1 MGGRIVNRKWTT
13 IVVLLLAFS
22 LVAAACGGDVD
33 TGEFDLVED
42 GKILVCSDIPYAPFE
57 FEEGDSYTGF
67 DVELMEAIGDE
78 LGLDVEFIDS
88 GFESI
93 TAGTAMVGGE
103 CDIAASAITIRADRE
118 ENIDFSDPYFDADQ
132 SLMVKGDSGITSLTE
147 FDGKRLGVQSGTT
160 GEAYAEENAPAGAE
174 IVGFAESAQ
183 LFLAMEAGDIV
194 GILQDL
200 PVNAERMVTDD
211 SLTIIETY
219 PTEEKYGFAVKEEG
233 KEALLEAVNDAL
245 ATVKDDGTYDSIY
258 DKWFK

>member
-1 MGGRIVNRKWTT
+1 MKKWTT
-13 IVVLLLAFS
+13 VVVLILAFS
-22 LVAAACGGDVD
+22 LVVAACGGGS
-33 TGEFDLVED
+33 TSEYDLVQD
-42 GKILVCSDIPYAPFE
+42 GKILVCSDIPYPPFE

-67 DVELMEAIGDE
+67 DVELMDAIGDE

-132 SLMVKGDSGITSLTE
+132 SLMVKADSGITSLAD
-147 FDGKRLGVQSGTT
+147 FDGRRLGVQSGTT
-160 GEAYAEENAPAGAE
+160 GEAYAEENKPAGATL
-174 IVGFAESAQ
+174 VGFAESGQ
-183 LFLAMEAGDIV
+183 LFLALEAGDIE

-200 PVNAERMVTDD
+200 PVNAERLVTDD
-211 SLTIIETY
+211 SLTIVENY
-219 PTEEKYGFAVKEEG
+219 PTDEKYGLAVKEEG
-233 KEALLEAVNDAL
+233 KEALLEAVNEAL
-245 ATVKDDGTYDSIY
+245 ATIRDNGTYDDIY

>member
-1 MGGRIVNRKWTT
+1 MKKWTT
-13 IVVLLLAFS
+13 VVVLILALS
-22 LVAAACGGDVD
+22 LVVAACGGTD
-33 TGEFDLVED
+33 TGEFDLVQE
-42 GKILVCSDIPYAPFE
+42 GKILVCSDIPYPPFE

-67 DVELMEAIGDE
+67 DVELMDAIGDE

-132 SLMVKGDSGITSLTE
+132 SLMVKADSDITSLSD
-147 FDGKRLGVQSGTT
+147 FAGKRLGVQSGTT
-160 GEAYAEENAPAGAE
+160 GEGYAEENKPADAVL
-174 IVGFAESAQ
+174 VGFAESGQ
-183 LFLAMEAGDIV
+183 LFLALEAGDIE

-200 PVNAERMVTDD
+200 PVNAERLVTDD
-211 SLTIIETY
+211 SLTIVETY
-219 PTEEKYGFAVKEEG
+219 PTDEKYGLAVKEEG
-233 KEALLEAVNDAL
+233 KEALLEAVNEAL
-245 ATVKDDGTYDSIY
+245 ATIRDNGTYDDIY